1 MASRKYDPETF
12 PVLVEGYARR
22 GLTEEQIAHNL
33 GVCYSTFRI
42 YKQKYQAVLSALKKG
57 REITNIIVENALYKR
72 AIGYKV
78 TDEHQEIKT
87 MKDGSKQKIIRKK
100 TSEIPPD
107 VGAIVFWLKN
117 RLPDLWKDNPGDGGT
132 GEDYAQIFER
142 FAETIRHGDVR
153 E

>member
-33 GVCYSTFRI
+33 GVSYSTFRT
-42 YKQKYQAVLSALKKG
+42 YKNKYSAVLTALKKG
-57 REITNIIVENALYKR
+57 REVTNIIVENALYKR

-78 TDEHQEIKT
+78 TDEHVEIKT
-87 MKDGSKQKIIRKK
+87 LKDGEKKKIVRKK

-117 RLPDLWKDNPGDGGT
+117 RLPDLWKDNPGDHGT
-132 GEDYAQIFER
+132 GDDYEQIFTR
-142 FAETIRHGDVR
+142 FAEVIRQGDVQR
-153 E
+153 